1 MPVVS
6 TQDVNSVVV
15 ATTVKESG
23 TAVLVTTSSGG
34 ADWLAELAIV
44 LNGLAIVNPRFS
56 VVLGGAND
64 ELVLSDTVCT
74 IDSVRTFART
84 DEDIE
89 VNCFRLS
96 SEEA

>member
-1 MPVVS
+1 M
-6 TQDVNSVVV
+6 
-15 ATTVKESG
+15 
-23 TAVLVTTSSGG
+23 
-34 ADWLAELAIV
+34 

-74 IDSVRTFART
+74 IDSVRTFGRT

-89 VNCFRLS
+89 VNCFKLS